1 MSLIKGFTLLSL
13 IFILFIQGNL
23 NTYTITFIIFF
34 IPFLVLL
41 NKYNC
46 LKKEFKNERE
56 HFIKTLSHDLRVA
69 TLAQIRALDILQKNS
84 TSEQKDFVKEINDS
98 CKFSLDM
105 ITTLLNSYKF
115 KNGECVLEYENF
127 DFSQLIN
134 QVFIKNKQLLEEKNI
149 LLNLKQ
155 NNNIY
160 IDADKAMLSKAVTIL
175 LETAITNS
183 AYTQEININTKQEDN
198 SITFSVFY
206 KGLPLTEEEYNRIFS
221 EKHVYT
227 TVGHGIKMQL
237 CKKIIDFHSGKIK
250 VSNFENN
257 NNLLT
262 FTIPKSKK
270 QNILKRP
277 SYLSLRELC
286 QEK

>member
-13 IFILFIQGNL
+13 IFMLFIQGIL

-34 IPFLVLL
+34 IPFLVLH

-46 LKKEFKNERE
+46 LKKEFKSERE

-69 TLAQIRALDILQKNS
+69 SLAQIRALDILQKNS
-84 TSEQKDFVKEINDS
+84 NDEQKDFVKEINDS

-127 DFSQLIN
+127 DFSLLIN
-134 QVFIKNKQLLEEKNI
+134 QIYEKNKKLLEEKNI
-149 LLNLKQ
+149 LLNLKH
-155 NNNIY
+155 NNIY
-160 IDADKAMLSKAVTIL
+160 IDADKVMLSKAVTIL

-183 AYTQEININTKQEDN
+183 AYTQEINLHTKQEDN
-198 SITFSVFY
+198 SITFSIFY
-206 KGLPLTEEEYNRIFS
+206 KGLPLTEEEYSRIFS

-250 VSNFENN
+250 VSNFENKN
-257 NNLLT
+257 MLT
-262 FTIPKSKK
+262 FTIPKTKK
-270 QNILKRP
+270 QNLLKRP

-286 QEK
+286 H